1 MHVIRDPVGSA
12 PVRILLAGSVAT
24 DEFMTFSGR
33 FAEQILPDQLS
44 RISLSFLTDELMM
57 RRGGTG
63 ANISFGLGSL
73 GVTAELVAS
82 VGADFDTGYRQW
94 LEDHNVNTKA
104 VRISET
110 RHSARFVATIDKDMC
125 QIGSFYAGAMLEAR
139 EIDMPALLPGAD
151 MLVISPDDVPA
162 MIQNTQAARDDGVPL
177 MADTSFQLVHLDD
190 ADAIKALVD
199 GATYLVL
206 NDYEKALLEQKS
218 GWTDAEVLERVGT
231 RITTLGPKGVIAE
244 AKGSAAVE
252 VAAMPEVRKADPTG
266 AGDAFRGGFLA
277 GLSWGVGLERCLQLG
292 AALGTL
298 ALEVMGPQEW
308 TVDGLGQRF
317 GDAYGADALAEIAPF
332 LPAAAK

>member
-1 MHVIRDPVGSA
+1 M
-12 PVRILLAGSVAT
+12 RILLAGSVAT

-73 GVTAELVAS
+73 GVTGELVAS
-82 VGADFDTGYRQW
+82 VGADFENGYRQW

-104 VRISET
+104 VRVSET

-139 EIDMPALLPGAD
+139 EIDMAALLPGAD
-151 MLVISPDDVPA
+151 LLVVSPDDVPA
-162 MIQNTQAARDDGVPL
+162 MIQNTEAARAAGVAFV
-177 MADTSFQLVHLDD
+177 ADTSFQLVHLDD
-190 ADAIKALVD
+190 ADTLKGLD
-199 GATYLVL
+199 EGARYLII
-206 NDYEKALLEQKS
+206 NDYEKTLLEQKS
-218 GWTDAEVLERVGT
+218 GWSDAEVLDHVGM
-231 RITTLGPKGVIAE
+231 RITTLGPDGVIAE
-244 AKGSAAVE
+244 AAGQEPIGVP
-252 VAAMPEVRKADPTG
+252 AMPEVRKADPTG

-277 GLSWGVGLERCLQLG
+277 ALSWGLGLERAVQVG

-298 ALEVMGPQEW
+298 ALEVMGPQEYS
-308 TVDGLGQRF
+308 VEGLGARF
-317 GDAYGADALAEIAPF
+317 GAAYGADALAEIAPH